1 MELYLFARLI
11 IFKLEKNIFIN
22 VKSPDNQIL
31 YFPTFKNQNLYRI
44 IYHVIVHWS
53 SNRKANGLIDVMIYL
68 KLTQDFDKAFPTQND
83 HM

>member
-44 IYHVIVHWS
+44 IYHVIVH
-53 SNRKANGLIDVMIYL
+53 
-68 KLTQDFDKAFPTQND
+68 
-83 HM
+83 